1 MLKNILVIWF
11 AISLSIPLKA
21 QQISKPDLANN
32 PFSTVSFIN
41 SPIDTLSL
49 MATYADNFGELGEN
63 NLGVL
68 NSIHEIYGLN
78 LKNINYAVAFKFDG
92 CNQIFYMPCGDQ
104 TLFALLSAK
113 QKISR
118 FRLKCVVYRFY
129 TIDGNIN
136 FFYIDKATVSN
147 SI

>member
-21 QQISKPDLANN
+21 QQVSKPDLVNN
-32 PFSTVSFIN
+32 PFSTLSFLN
-41 SPIDTLSL
+41 GPTDTLSL

-63 NLGVL
+63 NLEML
-68 NSIHEIYGLN
+68 NSINKIHGLN
-78 LKNINYAVAFKFDG
+78 LKKINYAVAFKFDG
-92 CNQIFYMPCGDQ
+92 CPQIFYMPCGDQ

-113 QKISR
+113 QKVSR
-118 FRLKCVVYRFY
+118 FKLKCIVYRFY
-129 TIDGNIN
+129 TLDGIIN
-136 FFYIDKATVSN
+136 FFYIDKVTVSK